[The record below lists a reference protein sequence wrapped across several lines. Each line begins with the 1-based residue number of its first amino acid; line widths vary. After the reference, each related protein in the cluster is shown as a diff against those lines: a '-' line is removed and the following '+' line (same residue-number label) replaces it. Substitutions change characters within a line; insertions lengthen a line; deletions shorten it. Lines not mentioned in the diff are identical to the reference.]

1 MGDDDETEE
10 ESNDA
15 SVVDLVGDD
24 EDEVVVVKDSS
35 PAAATAAANDKKKR
49 KQSTTTTTT
58 SAAVAVDSY
67 DGDPR
72 TRRVYELQVG
82 KYHIVEIIVHIRR
95 VDLQWYNHDKT
106 VWKEIKELVQEMILP
121 RMFQEE
127 MEEFYR
133 DKFPHKFPEQAES
146 STGGIGVE
154 NIRNKRKHE
163 GKGGGGGATGTNKK
177 GKRGGKNQS
186 SLFSNEQQQEQQ
198 QKLKEYKKKLDKSY
212 YAFGK
217 NIQLRYKLEP
227 ISDGSLTS
235 SSMLSSTKITSAPTS
250 VTLLYSK
257 KKMEDKKKEVVDDK
271 KDKMYSSL
279 RFDELVKLSHKVI
292 ISCFKNDETNDGF
305 DQHQSQEQTFSAE
318 EKIPLSSIFRSPPEG
333 FEYYDDD

>member
-1 MGDDDETEE
+1 MRDVDGTEE
-10 ESNDA
+10 ESNDGA
-15 SVVDLVGDD
+15 VVDLVGDD
-24 EDEVVVVKDSS
+24 DDEVVVVKDTS
-35 PAAATAAANDKKKR
+35 PAAAAATNTTANDKKKR
-49 KQSTTTTTT
+49 NQSTTTTTKP
-58 SAAVAVDSY
+58 AAVAGDSH
-67 DGDPR
+67 DDDPR
-72 TRRVYELQVG
+72 TRRVHELQVG
-82 KYHIVEIIVHIRR
+82 KYHTVEIIVHIKR
-95 VDLQWYNHDKT
+95 VDLQWYNRDKT
-106 VWKEIKELVQEMILP
+106 VWKEIKELLQEMILP

-154 NIRNKRKHE
+154 NIRNKRKND
-163 GKGGGGGATGTNKK
+163 GIGGATGNNKK
-177 GKRGGKNQS
+177 GKRGGKNQQ
-186 SLFSNEQQQEQQ
+186 SLLSNEQQQEQQ
-198 QKLKEYKKKLDKSY
+198 QKLKEYKKKLDKSH

-217 NIQLRYKLEP
+217 NIQLRYRLEP

-257 KKMEDKKKEVVDDK
+257 KKMECKKKEVVDDK

-292 ISCFKNDETNDGF
+292 ISCFRNDETSDGF
-305 DQHQSQEQTFSAE
+305 DQHQSQGETFSAE